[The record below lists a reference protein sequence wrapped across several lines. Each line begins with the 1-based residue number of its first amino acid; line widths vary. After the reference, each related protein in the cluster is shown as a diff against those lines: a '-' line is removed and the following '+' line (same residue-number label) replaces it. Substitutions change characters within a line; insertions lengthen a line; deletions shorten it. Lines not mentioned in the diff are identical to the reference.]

1 MAQSLVACNLTI
13 TSLSALSDIQRS
25 YMTCRTVAEYKSTR
39 RRRGRT
45 RRRVEEGGRMR
56 RSEEGGIRGSDV
68 PGDMRGG
75 NPR

>member
-45 RRRVEEGGRMR
+45 RRRVEEGG
-56 RSEEGGIRGSDV
+56 IRGSDV